1 MTPILFESNT
11 TVFTTNGIGRLTD
24 AITCTIT
31 EERNGLYELVMQYP
45 ITGIRY
51 NEITVDR
58 IIYAEPYQLGNW
70 QAFRIYKISRPINGI
85 VTINAEHISYLLNKI
100 VAMPFTGA
108 SCADVMRKIPQN
120 TANTCPFTFGTD
132 KTTTGTFTCEV
143 PTPVRSLLGGSS
155 GSVMDVYGT
164 GEYSFDN
171 FSVFLHAS
179 RGQDNGV
186 TLRYGKNIVDLLR
199 ETNITNVYTGIVP
212 FWKGTDGSVVTLTEK
227 VIYSQYRD
235 NFAYDIIKPVDFS
248 SEFQTT
254 APTQAQLRARAQ
266 AYVTNNEGWKP
277 SDTIKV
283 SFKQLWQTEEYKNV
297 SILETVNL
305 CDTVTVVYEA
315 LGVEAS
321 AKVIKTVYNVLT
333 ERYDSIELGTAP
345 NTLSKV
351 LTGTLEEDIEQ
362 AKQQSAALLDN
373 QIKLIKGALGG
384 NVIINTDEDGKPY
397 EILIINADTIGQ
409 ATKILRMNYAGIG
422 FGTSYNNITTA
433 WTLDGAFTASFINTW
448 ELSANIIK
456 TGILQD
462 PNSNTVFNLGTG
474 ELKITKGS
482 ISLGNGTFSVDNS
495 GNVYIKDGEI
505 YQEHYVNATYGT
517 AWLRMKS
524 TEIEGGYTGF
534 GNTASLDL
542 QNTFTMDGAQ
552 KAAAAVVND
561 NGDVYLKAS
570 RNIYL
575 GSGSL
580 YTSNAALSSV
590 YRGIS
595 GTYTDMDSEGAFRYI
610 TTNNGL
616 VTFMG
621 Y

>member
-1 MTPILFESNT
+1 MTPILFESNST
-11 TVFTTNGIGRLTD
+11 SFTTNGIGRLTD
-24 AITCTIT
+24 AISCTVT
-31 EERNGLYELVMQYP
+31 EERNGLYELAMQYP

-51 NEITVDR
+51 SEIIVDR

-70 QAFRIYKISRPINGI
+70 QAFRIYKISRPINGV

-100 VAMPFTGA
+100 IAMPFTAA

-132 KTTTGTFTCEV
+132 KTTTGSFSCEV
-143 PTPVRSLLGGSS
+143 PTPVRALMGGSN
-155 GSVMDVYGT
+155 GSILDVYGT

-171 FSVFLHAS
+171 FAVFLHAS
-179 RGQDNGV
+179 RGRDNGV
-186 TLRYGKNIVDLLR
+186 TLRYGKNITDLLR
-199 ETNITNVYTGIVP
+199 ETDITNVYTGIVP
-212 FWKGTDGSVVTLTEK
+212 FWKSTDGTVVTLTEK
-227 VIYSQYRD
+227 VIYSQYRR
-235 NFAYDIIKPVDFS
+235 NFAYDIIKAVDFS
-248 SEFQTT
+248 TEFQT
-254 APTQAQLRARAQ
+254 APTQAQLKARAQ
-266 AYVTNNEGWKP
+266 SYVANNEGWKP
-277 SDTIKV
+277 ADTIKV
-283 SFKQLWQTEEYKNV
+283 SFKQLWQTEEYKDI

-321 AKVIKTVYNVLT
+321 AKVVKTVYNCLA
-333 ERYDSIELGTAP
+333 EKYDSIELGTAS
-345 NTLSKV
+345 NTLAQV
-351 LTGTLEEDIEQ
+351 LTGGLEEDISQ
-362 AKQQSAALLDN
+362 AQQQSAALLDN

-422 FGTSYNNITTA
+422 FGTSYNDITTA

-462 PNSNTVFNLGTG
+462 QNSNTVFNLGTG

-482 ISLGNGTFSVDNS
+482 ISLGNGTFSVNNS

-505 YQEHYVNATYGT
+505 YQEHYINATYGT

-534 GNTASLDL
+534 GNIASLDL
-542 QNTFTMDGAQ
+542 QNTFTADNVS
-552 KAAAAVVND
+552 KAAAALVNS
-561 NGDVYLKAS
+561 NGDTYLQAT

-580 YTSNAALSSV
+580 CVANAGLTTF
-590 YRGIS
+590 YRGVS
-595 GTYTDMDSEGAFRYI
+595 GTWTKSREDGSIAHIVFEKGICTYFD
-610 TTNNGL
+610 
-616 VTFMG
+616 
-621 Y
+621 